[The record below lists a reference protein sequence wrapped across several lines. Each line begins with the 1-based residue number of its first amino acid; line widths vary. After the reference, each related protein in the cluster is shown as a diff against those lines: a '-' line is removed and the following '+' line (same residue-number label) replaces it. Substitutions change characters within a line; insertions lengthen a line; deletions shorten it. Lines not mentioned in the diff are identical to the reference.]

1 MIRTLLTLLLISVTA
16 LSWGQN
22 AEQRKLE
29 QKKAQIQKE
38 IREFQELLNKESKK
52 EKSVLAQINEKNAK
66 IKLTQS
72 LINTT
77 EKQTRLLSDDIYLNQ
92 KKVNKLNKEL
102 DVLKED
108 YANTLVKSYK
118 SRSQQS
124 RIMFILSSDS
134 FLQAYK
140 RLQYMKQYASFRKMQ
155 GEEIRDKMTEL
166 QATIDKLNAQKKEKQ
181 QLLAQT
187 EKEKAALEKDKKEQ
201 EKLISIIK
209 KDKKKYAADIKK
221 KQKQEQEVER
231 QIQKLIRE
239 AIAAANRK
247 AAKEAGQS
255 TANVS
260 SSKFVLTKEGKII
273 ADNFKANKG
282 QLPWP
287 VEKGYVSLP
296 YGDQAH
302 PIERTIRIHN
312 SGIEITTEKGASARA
327 VFGGEVSSVQLIE
340 GKLAVSI
347 RHGNFITIYMNLAS
361 ASVRE
366 GDTVGIKQ
374 SIGKIR
380 ANPGTGETVLKF
392 LITQDATILNPQQW
406 LNPLK

>member
-1 MIRTLLTLLLISVTA
+1 MIRTFLTLLLISVTA
-16 LSWGQN
+16 LGWGQS

-29 QKKAQIQKE
+29 QKKARIQKE
-38 IREFQELLNKESKK
+38 IREFQDLLNKESKK
-52 EKSVLAQINEKNAK
+52 EKSVLGQINENNAK

-77 EKQTRLLSDDIYLNQ
+77 ERQARLLSDDIYLNQ
-92 KKVNKLNKEL
+92 KKINKLNKEL

-108 YANTLVKSYK
+108 YANTLIKSYK
-118 SRSQQS
+118 SRSEQS

-140 RLQYMKQYASFRKMQ
+140 RIQYMKQYASFRKMQ
-155 GEEIRDKMTEL
+155 GEEIKDKMAEVKSL
-166 QATIDKLNAQKKEKQ
+166 IDKLSAQKKEKQ
-181 QLLAQT
+181 QLLAETQK
-187 EKEKAALEKDKKEQ
+187 EKEALEKDKEKQ
-201 EKLISIIK
+201 EKLMKLIK
-209 KDKKKYAADIKK
+209 KDKKKYAADIRK
-221 KQKQEQEVER
+221 KQKQEQEIDR

-239 AIAAANRK
+239 AIEAANRK

-260 SSKFVLTKEGKII
+260 SSKFILTKEGKII

-296 YGDQAH
+296 FGKSAH
-302 PIERTIRIHN
+302 PIERTIMVN
-312 SGIEITTEKGASARA
+312 NLGVEITTEKGASVRA
-327 VFGGEVSSVQLIE
+327 IFGGEVSRVQVIE
-340 GKLAVSI
+340 GKLTVYV
-347 RHGNFITIYMNLAS
+347 RHGNYLTIYMNLAS
-361 ASVRE
+361 VSVRE

-374 SIGKIR
+374 KLGTIR
-380 ANPGTGETVLKF
+380 TNPVTGETMIKF
-392 LITQDATILNPQQW
+392 LITKDKDILNPQQW

>member
-77 EKQTRLLSDDIYLNQ
+77 ERQTRLLSDDIYLNQ

-166 QATIDKLNAQKKEKQ
+166 QATIDKLNAQKKETQ

-201 EKLISIIK
+201 EKLISI
-209 KDKKKYAADIKK
+209 
-221 KQKQEQEVER
+221 
-231 QIQKLIRE
+231 IRE

>member
-77 EKQTRLLSDDIYLNQ
+77 ERQTRLLSDDIYLNQ

-166 QATIDKLNAQKKEKQ
+166 QANIDTLNAHKKEKQ
-181 QLLAQT
+181 KLLAQT
-187 EKEKAALEKDKKEQ
+187 
-201 EKLISIIK
+201 
-209 KDKKKYAADIKK
+209 
-221 KQKQEQEVER
+221 
-231 QIQKLIRE
+231 
-239 AIAAANRK
+239 
-247 AAKEAGQS
+247 
-255 TANVS
+255 
-260 SSKFVLTKEGKII
+260 
-273 ADNFKANKG
+273 
-282 QLPWP
+282 
-287 VEKGYVSLP
+287 
-296 YGDQAH
+296 
-302 PIERTIRIHN
+302 
-312 SGIEITTEKGASARA
+312 
-327 VFGGEVSSVQLIE
+327 
-340 GKLAVSI
+340 
-347 RHGNFITIYMNLAS
+347 
-361 ASVRE
+361 
-366 GDTVGIKQ
+366 
-374 SIGKIR
+374 
-380 ANPGTGETVLKF
+380 
-392 LITQDATILNPQQW
+392 
-406 LNPLK
+406 